1 MAVAL
6 VATAAV
12 VTSLGLFSVAQLN
25 TATDASRVVSQH
37 LLPSATL
44 LHRIRANLAEFRVA
58 RFAYASSPDVASKP
72 VLERE
77 MARRQAVI
85 ETTLPQFDQLTDSP
99 EADTQVAQ
107 LRQDWATYIEEHDRI
122 FLPLVGSGDE
132 RGAETYLLNH
142 GTALFSTVN
151 AALDRLDVLEAQDEQ
166 AAATRIESAA
176 RTSIS
181 LTILAVVL
189 TIVAIL
195 LMWALI
201 APGLRRSVLQLAR
214 ALDGLTRGELD
225 SEITVRSSDEIGE
238 IAQATRALID
248 RQRALAS
255 AATAVARGDLSVEVQ
270 PASEKDVLGLAF
282 AHMVA
287 NLRELVGRLEDTEER
302 YRLALEATGDVVYDA
317 DLVRGR
323 MSWSGTTRQL
333 FGRAIETMP
342 DTVDGWLEHVDA
354 ADREGLRDF
363 IGEKITNGGAYDFAY
378 RIRHADGSLVHVIT
392 RGEVIKD
399 SAGRPTRALGLMMDV
414 THERQAQEAL
424 RQQAA
429 LLDLAPVAVLVRDI
443 ETDLVTYWN
452 PAAEQLYGWSQ
463 AEAIGQR
470 SHTLL
475 NTTFPC
481 RLSNIVDSLRTVGSW
496 EGELTHITRAGQPVI
511 VASRWALQHGADGQ
525 PAAVLEVNAD
535 VTERNRLERDL
546 EAARDAALEAA
557 RAKSDFLAT
566 MSHEIRTPMNG
577 VIGMTGLLLDT
588 QLTPRQ
594 REYAETVRRSG
605 ESLLT
610 VINDILDFSKIEA
623 GKLRL
628 EQLDVDVREV
638 VEDVVGLLAAQ
649 AQSKGLEIA
658 ASIDSDVPTTLRG
671 DAGRLR
677 QILLNLVGNAVK
689 FTAHGEVVVRA
700 RIQNQPHPAADQ
712 VLVGF
717 EVSDTG
723 VGVTPEALERLFQP
737 FTQVDASTTRRY
749 GGTGLGLS
757 IAKRLAEMMGG
768 DIGAD
773 STLGQGSRF
782 WFTALLQRAPERA
795 AVARQRRQADL
806 HDLRILVVDDNAT
819 NRTILDQ
826 QLSSWGVVVTTVPG
840 GAEALDCLRQSA
852 RLGRPIDL
860 VLLDMQMPD
869 MDGLA
874 LARAIGA
881 EPSLATTPRVLLSSV
896 GADVIADDA
905 PGAGVQAVLS
915 KPVRQSQLFDTLAS
929 LVTHSAPPAREA
941 MVPETAARALAQPD
955 GTRPLIL
962 VAEDAAV
969 NQMVVRGLLEK
980 LGYRADVVGNG
991 LEAVE
996 ALTRIAYRAVLMD
1009 VQMPEM
1015 DGFEATAQIRSREAS
1030 SGKHVPIIALTANAL
1045 EGERERCLAAGMD
1058 DYVSKPVRES
1068 ELSAALRRWVAPVVD
1083 RVRLAELREM
1093 QGARTDIDIVGRLFA
1108 TYKRETERRL
1118 DLLRAAVLSGDAK
1131 ELERLG
1137 HAQKGSSG
1145 TLGALEMQDL
1155 SEQIERLGQSGSGD
1169 DAEALVTRL
1178 ADAFNRLQRAIA
1190 EPLV

>member
-1 MAVAL
+1 MVDRLALLKAMRGETRFQNLAIINATEGTHLGVSDLTSFPNTWRTQEGQVWFASKKGVLVMDPSVTTPNRRPPAVHIERLFADGQRIVAAPHIDLPVGTRDLIIEYTGLSFSAPGHVRFLYQL
-6 VATAAV
+6 V
-12 VTSLGLFSVAQLN
+12 GYDRDWI
-25 TATDASRVVSQH
+25 DADTRR
-37 LLPSATL
+37 SATYTDL
-44 LHRIRANLAEFRVA
+44 PPGTYTFRVMA
-58 RFAYASSPDVASKP
+58 ANANGVWTENSEAVTFVKKPRLYQTWWAYLCA
-72 VLERE
+72 
-77 MARRQAVI
+77 
-85 ETTLPQFDQLTDSP
+85 
-99 EADTQVAQ
+99 
-107 LRQDWATYIEEHDRI
+107 
-122 FLPLVGSGDE
+122 
-132 RGAETYLLNH
+132 
-142 GTALFSTVN
+142 
-151 AALDRLDVLEAQDEQ
+151 
-166 AAATRIESAA
+166 
-176 RTSIS
+176 
-181 LTILAVVL
+181 
-189 TIVAIL
+189 
-195 LMWALI
+195 
-201 APGLRRSVLQLAR
+201 
-214 ALDGLTRGELD
+214 
-225 SEITVRSSDEIGE
+225 
-238 IAQATRALID
+238 
-248 RQRALAS
+248 
-255 AATAVARGDLSVEVQ
+255 
-270 PASEKDVLGLAF
+270 GLAF
-282 AHMVA
+282 TTMIVGAHRRRVTA
-287 NLRELVGRLEDTEER
+287 LNREKHRLELGIEERTREL
-302 YRLALEATGDVVYDA
+302 
-317 DLVRGR
+317 
-323 MSWSGTTRQL
+323 
-333 FGRAIETMP
+333 RAAKE
-342 DTVDGWLEHVDA
+342 
-354 ADREGLRDF
+354 
-363 IGEKITNGGAYDFAY
+363 
-378 RIRHADGSLVHVIT
+378 
-392 RGEVIKD
+392 
-399 SAGRPTRALGLMMDV
+399 
-414 THERQAQEAL
+414 
-424 RQQAA
+424 
-429 LLDLAPVAVLVRDI
+429 
-443 ETDLVTYWN
+443 
-452 PAAEQLYGWSQ
+452 Q
-463 AEAIGQR
+463 AEA
-470 SHTLL
+470 
-475 NTTFPC
+475 
-481 RLSNIVDSLRTVGSW
+481 
-496 EGELTHITRAGQPVI
+496 
-511 VASRWALQHGADGQ
+511 AS
-525 PAAVLEVNAD
+525 
-535 VTERNRLERDL
+535 
-546 EAARDAALEAA
+546 
-557 RAKSDFLAT
+557 RAKSMFLAN

-588 QLTPRQ
+588 PLTPRQ

-628 EQLDVDVREV
+628 EHLDVDVREV

-712 VLVGF
+712 VLVAF

-723 VGVTPEALERLFQP
+723 VGVTPEALDRLFQP

-768 DIGAD
+768 AIGAD
-773 STLGQGSRF
+773 STPGQGSRF
-782 WFTALLQRAPERA
+782 WFTALLQRAPEQA
-795 AVARQRRQADL
+795 AVDRQRRQADL

-896 GADVIADDA
+896 GADVVADDA
-905 PGAGVQAVLS
+905 PGAGVQAVLT

-929 LVTHSAPPAREA
+929 LVTQSAPAAREA
-941 MVPETAARALAQPD
+941 VVPAPPARALAQPD

-1015 DGFEATAQIRSREAS
+1015 DGFEATAQIRAREAS

-1108 TYKRETERRL
+1108 TYKRETQRRL

-1155 SEQIERLGQSGSGD
+1155 SEQIEHLGQSGSVD
-1169 DAEALVTRL
+1169 DAEALVARL
-1178 ADAFNRLQRAIA
+1178 ADAFNRLERAIA